1 MNEDIK
7 TIQKTL
13 MINLERI
20 NNESDDLRNE
30 VARSNA
36 VSQLANTYIKTCN
49 LVIRVEESEHNLKQK
64 IENVNNNEKEVHKK

>member
-64 IENVNNNEKEVHKK
+64 IENVNNNEK

>member
-36 VSQLANTYIKTCN
+36 VAQLANTYIKTCN
-49 LVIRVEESEHNLKQK
+49 LIIRVEESEHNLKQK
-64 IENVNNNEKEVHKK
+64 IENVNKNE

>member
-49 LVIRVEESEHNLKQK
+49 LVIRDRKSTRLNSSHSV
-64 IENVNNNEKEVHKK
+64 

>member
-36 VSQLANTYIKTCN
+36 VAQLANTYIKTCN
-49 LVIRVEESEHNLKQK
+49 LIIRVEESEHNLKQK
-64 IENVNNNEKEVHKK
+64 IENVNNNE